1 MVTIATVAISTT
13 TRAVTTIAVTITL
26 TLLTLVRF
34 VEFLTTSVGSL
45 EGGIMTADDKVGEPG
60 DEASIMTELE
70 I

>member
-13 TRAVTTIAVTITL
+13 TRAVTTTAVTITL
-26 TLLTLVRF
+26 TLLIL

-45 EGGIMTADDKVGEPG
+45 EGGIMTEDDKVGEPG
-60 DEASIMTELE
+60 DEVSVIIELE